1 MRCAYGL
8 LSLALVGGCTS
19 LPVRPVSQSY
29 SEQIP
34 VLVTND
40 GLADVAVYAYR
51 RGDRQ
56 RIGFVPA
63 HTSSVVDVPRIMADP
78 GHVQLLLHSLSGTPE
93 FLVDEVPISGGDY
106 AMLHVT
112 PVLNESTL
120 MVRTGMPPR

>member
-19 LPVRPVSQSY
+19 LPARPASQSD
-29 SEQIP
+29 SEQIA
-34 VLVTND
+34 VVVTND
-40 GLADVAVYAYR
+40 GLSDVTVYAYR
-51 RGDRQ
+51 GGDRQ

-63 HTSSVVDVPRIMADP
+63 HSSSVVDVPRIMADP
-78 GHVQLLLHSLSGTPE
+78 GHVQLLLHPVSGTPD

-112 PVLNESTL
+112 PVLNQSTL
-120 MVRTGMPPR
+120 IVRTGMAPR